1 MQHTVQQLALLT
13 AYVRARLGDD
23 RGDSPIPTAII
34 WVGVAAIA
42 VALLAAA
49 VTYIGTWT
57 GLWPAPALP

>member
-1 MQHTVQQLALLT
+1 MDKLAFIA
-13 AYVRARLGDD
+13 AYVRVRLGND

-34 WVGVAAIA
+34 WVGVAGLA

-49 VTYIGTWT
+49 AAYIGSWT